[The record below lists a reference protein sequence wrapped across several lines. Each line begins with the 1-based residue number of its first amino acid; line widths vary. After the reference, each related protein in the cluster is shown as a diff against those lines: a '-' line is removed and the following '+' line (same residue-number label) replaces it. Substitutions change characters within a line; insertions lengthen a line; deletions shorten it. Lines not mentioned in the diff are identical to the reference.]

1 MIRKIY
7 TSLIILVTLAALT
20 AGVILW
26 RSWQSAPVAD
36 RARLSPARVSEIKS
50 MVELS
55 TVDIY
60 EEIPL
65 KGSIGKR
72 HLVARVALEGSVS
85 FDLDSLRVEERGD
98 TVKVFLPPGKVELR
112 ESTRPGSYE
121 VIDVWNDGMF
131 GSAHFTTAEE
141 NALKRRLIESAVKGI
156 YRKGYVVEARR
167 RAARNVA
174 DLLSATTGRPVV
186 VVSLPQSML

>member
-7 TSLIILVTLAALT
+7 TLLILLALLAAVA

-26 RSWQSAPVAD
+26 RSWQSAPAAD

-98 TVKVFLPPGKVELR
+98 TVKVILPAAKVELR

-121 VIDVWNDGMF
+121 VIDVWNDALF
-131 GSAHFTTAEE
+131 GSAQFTTAEE
-141 NALKRRLIESAVKGI
+141 NALKRRLIDSAEKEI
-156 YRKGYVVEARR
+156 YRKGYVSEARR
-167 RAARNVA
+167 RAARSVA
-174 DLLSATTGRPVV
+174 DLLSGTTGRPVV
-186 VVSLPQSML
+186 VVSLP

>member
-156 YRKGYVVEARR
+156 YCKGYVVEARR

-186 VVSLPQSML
+186 VVSLPQNML